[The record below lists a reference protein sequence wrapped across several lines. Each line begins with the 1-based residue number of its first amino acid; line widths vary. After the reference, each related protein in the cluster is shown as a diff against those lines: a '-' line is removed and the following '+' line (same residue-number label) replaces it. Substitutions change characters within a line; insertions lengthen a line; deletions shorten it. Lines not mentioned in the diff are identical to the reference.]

1 MSIGVAMQAG
11 IVLLA
16 RTSGLQRLQTR
27 RADVRAQLG
36 RRRVQPAARGRVPRL
51 SLQQLLLRPPRAH
64 ALPRHRPDA
73 LPPPAVAPVHRLRS
87 LPVSHVNS
95 ETSAKTTFSD
105 L

>member
-1 MSIGVAMQAG
+1 MQAG
-11 IVLLA
+11 NVLLA

-51 SLQQLLLRPPRAH
+51 SLQQLLLRHPRAH
-64 ALPRHRPDA
+64 ALPRHGPNA
-73 LPPPAVAPVHRLRS
+73 LLAPAAASVHRLRS
-87 LPVSHVNS
+87 LPVSNVNR
-95 ETSAKTTFSD
+95 ETFAKTTFSD